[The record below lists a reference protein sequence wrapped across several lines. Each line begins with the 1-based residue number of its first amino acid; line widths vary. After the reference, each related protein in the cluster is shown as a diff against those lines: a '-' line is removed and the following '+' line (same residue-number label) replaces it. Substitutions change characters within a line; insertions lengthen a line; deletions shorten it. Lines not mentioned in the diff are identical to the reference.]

1 MIPEKV
7 IEEFDMPL
15 LLFEPVKGCP
25 ELFSITI
32 ARACLI
38 IVVGIGGM
46 VDESSKKK
54 SVRGSIRVSKLSWVL
69 LGLFIVLTGLLVFR
83 DNTEVHKEQERETK
97 QNWPEKPVPD
107 TDTQLQNKLETERNL
122 KMSLELQKATTV
134 SEFLESILISVN
146 P

>member
-1 MIPEKV
+1 
-7 IEEFDMPL
+7 
-15 LLFEPVKGCP
+15 
-25 ELFSITI
+25 LFSITI